1 MYVLGQEYECKKY
14 PCIHVVVD
22 YSKKIYALF
31 LETSDG
37 DIIHVPAS
45 EVIVAADKVLELSKA
60 RFREARGDE
69 VDWLAEEK
77 LGAMR
82 IEE

>member
-1 MYVLGQEYECKKY
+1 MYVVEQEYECRRY

-37 DIIHVPAS
+37 DIIHVPVD
-45 EVIVAADKVLELSKA
+45 EVLAATNKVIELSKA
-60 RFREARGDE
+60 RFREARSSE
-69 VDWLAEEK
+69 IDWLAEEK
-77 LGAMR
+77 LGATR
-82 IEE
+82 VEE

>member
-1 MYVLGQEYECKKY
+1 MSREYECRTY

-45 EVIVAADKVLELSKA
+45 EVIVAADRVLELSKA
-60 RFREARGDE
+60 RLREARDDE
-69 VDWLAEEK
+69 IDWLAEEK
-77 LGAMR
+77 LGATR
-82 IEE
+82 VEEG

>member
-1 MYVLGQEYECKKY
+1 MDNEYVCKEY

-37 DIIHVPAS
+37 DIIHIPVY
-45 EVIVAADKVLELSKA
+45 EVKRALEKVEELSKA
-60 RFREARGDE
+60 RFREACGDE
-69 VDWLAEEK
+69 IDWLAEER
-77 LGAMR
+77 LGALR
-82 IEE
+82 VEEEE

>member
-1 MYVLGQEYECKKY
+1 MDNEYVCGEY

-37 DIIHVPAS
+37 DIIHIPVN
-45 EVIVAADKVLELSKA
+45 EVRRALEKVEELSKA

-69 VDWLAEEK
+69 IDWLAEER
-77 LGAMR
+77 LGALR
-82 IEE
+82 VEEEE